1 MRVILI
7 NVDAVNQ
14 ALCAWDMQKDPASKT
29 QEGKKSNRRHK
40 KPRSFDQGLCYRL
53 EVDTGFTSGFLRSF
67 KAFSGP

>member
-7 NVDAVNQ
+7 NVGAVNQ
-14 ALCAWDMQKDPASKT
+14 VLYASDAQKGLT
-29 QEGKKSNRRHK
+29 GKAEEEEKPNRGHK

-53 EVDTGFTSGFLRSF
+53 ETDTGFTSGLLRSS

>member
-7 NVDAVNQ
+7 NVGAVNQ
-14 ALCAWDMQKDPASKT
+14 VLYALDAQKGQTRKA
-29 QEGKKSNRRHK
+29 QEEEKPNRRHK

-53 EVDTGFTSGFLRSF
+53 ETGTDIANGLLRSS